1 MGPLHG
7 IRVIEMAGIGPGP
20 FCGMLLADMGADVL
34 RIDRLVETDR
44 GIDFPAKLDLLNR
57 NKQSIAIDLK
67 SAQGLETVRQL
78 IASADMLIEGFRPG
92 VMEKLGLGP
101 DECLRSNPRLVF
113 GRMTGWGQD
122 GPLKRAAGHDLNFIA
137 LTGALDAIGQK
148 GAPPTIPLNLLGD
161 FGGGALYLA
170 MGLLAAVIEARTS
183 GAGQVVDAAIVDGVS
198 SLMTM
203 QYALKQMGAWPGARG
218 ENIIDGG
225 APFYNVYETKDG
237 RYISIAAV
245 EARFYEELLEHV
257 GLNADD
263 LSDEEGRYAADLPE
277 QNDRDSWEHMHA
289 RFAEIF
295 RTRTRDEWCALLEGT
310 DACFAPILSMDEC
323 VAHPHNVARKAFV
336 EVDGVLNPA
345 PAPRF
350 SRTNAE
356 LRRPPSRVGADT
368 GQALADWGFS
378 PEQIGKL
385 GEAGVIK
392 LTHNT

>member
-1 MGPLHG
+1 MGPLKG

-34 RIDRLVETDR
+34 RVDRLVETDR
-44 GIDFPAKLDLLNR
+44 GIDFPSNLDLLNR
-57 NKQSIAIDLK
+57 NKRSIAIDLK
-67 SAQGLETVRQL
+67 CAQGLETVRRL
-78 IASADMLIEGFRPG
+78 IAGADMVIEGFRPG

-113 GRMTGWGQD
+113 GRMTGWGQE
-122 GPLKRAAGHDLNFIA
+122 GPLNRAAGHDLNFIA

-148 GAPPTIPLNLLGD
+148 AGPPTIPLNLLGD

-183 GAGQVVDAAIVDGVS
+183 GTGQVVDAAIVDGVS

-203 QYALKQMGAWPGARG
+203 QYALKQMGAWSGARG

-245 EARFYEELLEHV
+245 EERFYEELIEHV

-263 LSDEEGRYAADLPE
+263 LPDEDGRYAAELPE
-277 QNDRDSWEHMHA
+277 QTDRKSWEHMYA

-310 DACFAPILSMDEC
+310 DACFAPVLNMDEC
-323 VAHPHNVARKAFV
+323 VTHPHTVARNAFV
-336 EVDGVLNPA
+336 EVGGVLNPA

-350 SRTNAE
+350 SRTPSE
-356 LRRPPSRVGADT
+356 LRCPPPRAGADT
-368 GQALADWGFS
+368 GPALADWGFS
-378 PEQIGKL
+378 SEQISNL
-385 GEAGVIK
+385 SEAGAIT
-392 LTHNT
+392 LRNA